1 MKQIA
6 CVFQHSS
13 ASYRT
18 RCAPLSVVINSCS
31 LVVPVN
37 HTLTPRYRLN
47 GVGKKRKSRQ
57 ARENVNSFT
66 LSSPSSVIETHQFT
80 RCGDNE
86 RRLHPRIWWHVLYMP
101 LSQRRWWWWRR
112 KKAKNWMKWDA
123 NLIVSTFSYVRT
135 VYVVRSSFTS
145 LLNSTE
151 HMLQMDIFRK
161 KRTHISHVRVCSRRF
176 MNWLTWHDT
185 QQRLVVTVRTWN
197 WKHKADWFHSQHIL
211 SVHYLLSLSSN
222 RIFPSFLFFFQ
233 HNIVHPESQNIRVIF

>member
-18 RCAPLSVVINSCS
+18 RCAPFCRHKFPQPCRSSQS
-31 LVVPVN
+31 
-37 HTLTPRYRLN
+37 HTHSPISFKWLCR
-47 GVGKKRKSRQ
+47 KRKSRQ

-86 RRLHPRIWWHVLYMP
+86 RRLHPRIWWHVLYATVSAEMMMMKTQKRELNEMRCKSNCQHL
-101 LSQRRWWWWRR
+101 LSC
-112 KKAKNWMKWDA
+112 
-123 NLIVSTFSYVRT
+123 SHT

-161 KRTHISHVRVCSRRF
+161 HEHISHVRVCSRR
-176 MNWLTWHDT
+176 
-185 QQRLVVTVRTWN
+185 
-197 WKHKADWFHSQHIL
+197 
-211 SVHYLLSLSSN
+211 LL
-222 RIFPSFLFFFQ
+222 
-233 HNIVHPESQNIRVIF
+233 